1 MSENTEKNVLKA
13 AWLFPDVLYLYG
25 ERGNI
30 SALTHMADKLGIK
43 LDVERIGLDTEHFD
57 PMDYDIIF
65 CQPGEIASFSVVTE
79 YLRPHKEEL
88 ERFIAD
94 GRVMLVTSTS
104 QGIFGRRLVREDG
117 SELAGLG
124 ITDCEFKE
132 ASMIYAD
139 DLYFTTSF
147 ADGEKLEIFGSQIRM
162 MDEFSED
169 EPFGEILYGYGN
181 NGGDTR
187 EGVMKQNSIFTNTTG
202 PILALNPRL
211 TLKILKLCMQR
222 RGEEADAS
230 RVDFS
235 LADKSLEAKKR
246 YVMSKAT
253 TLTNCP
259 YRKK

>member
-1 MSENTEKNVLKA
+1 MSENMEKNVLKA
-13 AWLFPDVLYLYG
+13 AWLFPDILYLYG

-30 SALTHMADKLGIK
+30 VALTHMADKLGIE

-65 CQPGEIASFSVVTE
+65 CQPGEIATFSVVTD

-88 ERFIAD
+88 EHFISD
-94 GRVMLVTSTS
+94 GRVLLVTSTS
-104 QGIFGRRLVREDG
+104 QGIFGKKLVREDG
-117 SELAGLG
+117 SVLEGLG
-124 ITDCEFKE
+124 ITSCEFKE

-139 DLYFTTSF
+139 DLYYITSF
-147 ADGEKLEIFGSQIRM
+147 ADGEALEIFGSQIRM

-181 NGGDTR
+181 NGGDTH
-187 EGVMKQNSIFTNTTG
+187 EGVIKRNSIFTNTTG

-211 TLKILKLCMQR
+211 TVKILKLCMER
-222 RGEEADAS
+222 RGETVDAS
-230 RVDFS
+230 GIDFS

-246 YVMSKAT
+246 YVMGKSTK
-253 TLTNCP
+253 LTNCP
-259 YRKK
+259 YCKK